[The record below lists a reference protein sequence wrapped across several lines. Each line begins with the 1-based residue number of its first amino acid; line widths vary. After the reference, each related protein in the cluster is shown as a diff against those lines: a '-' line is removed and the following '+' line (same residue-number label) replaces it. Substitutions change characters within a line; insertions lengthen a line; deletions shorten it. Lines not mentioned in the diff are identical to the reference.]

1 MKKLTNIFPG
11 SRFYLLFAAMIPLFA
26 LAFGWPWMLWP
37 AKALLALALAAT
49 AADVLLLLT
58 SGILLKVKRV
68 VPEILSLG
76 HRHEIRLIV
85 QNEGNLNLFIR
96 IIDELPFQ
104 VQIRNFSMTCL
115 APARRNTEVSYV
127 FRPIS
132 RGIYSFGFVN
142 LEVRGPLG
150 LVSIR
155 LKGGNEQ
162 EVAVYPSIMEMKQLE
177 MSTFSTLVHTG
188 GIRKIR
194 RLGHSYVFEQIKEY
208 NRGDEF
214 RSINWKAT
222 GRRGKL
228 MVNQYEDERSQ
239 QIIQVIDRSR
249 VMRLPFNGLT
259 LLDYAVNSALAISNI
274 ALRKHDKA
282 GLLIFSSSKMQFVAP
297 ESRRSQMTQVLDAL
311 YHIEESRL
319 DSGFELLYS
328 GVRKSLSR
336 RSLLFL
342 YTNFE
347 SVYSLERALT
357 VLRKMN
363 KLHLLVVIFFD
374 NTEVSNLAHNH
385 ADNLEDMY
393 IQSVA
398 QKYMGEKLQLQQ
410 ILKQHGIQSIYTRP
424 ENLSVAVANKYLELK
439 SRGLI

>member
-1 MKKLTNIFPG
+1 MKKLLNIFPG
-11 SRFYLLFAAMIPLFA
+11 PRFYLLFAAFIPLFA
-26 LAFGWPWMLWP
+26 LAFGWPWLLWP
-37 AKALLALALAAT
+37 AKVLLSLAIAAA

-58 SGILLKVKRV
+58 SGIRLKVIRV

-76 HRHEIRLIV
+76 HRHEIRLRIH
-85 QNEGNLNLFIR
+85 NEGNLNVNIK
-96 IIDELPFQ
+96 IIDELPVQ
-104 VQIRNFSMTCL
+104 VQIRDFGMNCRVHANKL
-115 APARRNTEVSYV
+115 TEVLYL

-132 RGIYSFGFVN
+132 RGIYSFGLVN
-142 LEVRGPLG
+142 LEVSGPLG
-150 LVSIR
+150 LLSIR
-155 LKGGNEQ
+155 LKGGSEQ
-162 EVAVYPSIMEMKQLE
+162 NVAVYPSIMEMKQLE
-177 MSTFSTLVHTG
+177 MSTFSTLINTG

-194 RLGHSYVFEQIKEY
+194 RLGHSYVFEQIQEY
-208 NRGDEF
+208 TRGDEF

-239 QIIQVIDRSR
+239 QIIQVLDRSR
-249 VMRLPFNGLT
+249 SMRLPFNGLT

-282 GLLIFSSSKMQFVAP
+282 GLLIFSSSKLQYIAP
-297 ESRRSQMTQVLDAL
+297 ESRRSQMTRLLDAL

-328 GVRKSLSR
+328 GIRKSLSR

-347 SVYSLERALT
+347 SVYSLERALP
-357 VLRKMN
+357 VLRKVN
-363 KLHLLVVIFFD
+363 KLHLLVVVFFE
-374 NTEVSNLAHNH
+374 NTEVLALAQEP
-385 ADNLEDMY
+385 ADNLEGMY
-393 IQSVA
+393 MQSVA
-398 QKYMGEKLQLQQ
+398 QKYQGEKLQLQQ
-410 ILKQHGIQSIYTRP
+410 ILKQHGIQSIYTKP